1 MEIEEVSDQE
11 EEQSQVVTVTGGLQL
26 GPAAAAVNTQV
37 SKIIT
42 KQEFDE
48 KCRILK
54 NLHSRK

>member
-37 SKIIT
+37 SKIM
-42 KQEFDE
+42 
-48 KCRILK
+48 
-54 NLHSRK
+54 

>member
-26 GPAAAAVNTQV
+26 GPAPAVNTQV